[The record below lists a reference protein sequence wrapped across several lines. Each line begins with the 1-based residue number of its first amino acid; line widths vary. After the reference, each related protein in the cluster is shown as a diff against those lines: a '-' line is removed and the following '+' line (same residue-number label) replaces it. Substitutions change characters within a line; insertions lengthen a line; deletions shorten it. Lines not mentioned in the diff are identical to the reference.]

1 MVAGF
6 LAAAWRA
13 RYVMDE
19 FAQLQGAWYMLRSP
33 LYHGVDPIKTVLA
46 TEFYSIVT
54 WAGSS
59 VAAVRM
65 GRVLGMMAAMAT
77 LLMITWAARESWPR
91 RGPAALVAIT
101 ALSFS
106 NVFERAF
113 RIRTDTIALTLA
125 AAAFVLL
132 VRPDRRTLRTVLSGV
147 LLGASFLCTQKAVY
161 FFAAFLVAMV
171 IARWSTS
178 GWRQALHG
186 GLLLAGGWCASFLA
200 YAVWFGGKEW
210 SRVVVMVL
218 VGPKYIFSGTAAYS
232 GLNDFMIQTLER
244 NVIPYGLC
252 LAGLAISLNHWRT
265 SGFSERFTAIA
276 TSFVVAFIFAHD
288 QPWPYVFVWAQ
299 VFLALWVLPLL
310 EWVSAKGWFSR
321 RTAMLTITLLAGCA
335 LPRQVRYLGHTNR
348 QQLEVMADAERLM
361 EPGDRYFDGVGMVV
375 DRQVA
380 GTYPMWWWDVPNL
393 SRMARALRQGDDC
406 VPREIIADHPK
417 LWILNYR
424 LVSIPGL
431 VSRMIAG
438 GYVRV
443 SPSILLTGAEMGA
456 GSGEESFVCRW
467 PGRYQLFDVQGRAV
481 QELISVDGASGVTV
495 AEISAGTHRLARA
508 NTDGRRFLLPVGTM
522 LPGPLAPEETPP
534 DLYSEV
540 YTF

>member
-13 RYVMDE
+13 RFVMDE
-19 FAQLQGAWYMLRSP
+19 FAQLQGARYMLSLP

-46 TEFYSIVT
+46 TEVYAFANRV
-54 WAGSS
+54 GSS

-77 LLMITWAARESWPR
+77 LLLISRAARALWPR
-91 RGPAALVAIT
+91 RGPAALTAII

-113 RIRTDTIALTLA
+113 RIRTDTIALPLA
-125 AAAFVLL
+125 AAALVLL
-132 VRPDRRTLRTVLSGV
+132 LRPDRRALRTVLSGV

-171 IARWSTS
+171 IARGSTS
-178 GWRQALHG
+178 GWRQAVHDC
-186 GLLLAGGWCASFLA
+186 LLLAGGWCAPFLA
-200 YAVWFGGKEW
+200 YAVWLGGKEW
-210 SRVVVMVL
+210 PHVVVMVL
-218 VGPKYIFSGTAAYS
+218 AGPQYILNGTASYS
-232 GLNDFMIQTLER
+232 GLNEFIIQTLER

-252 LAGLAISLNHWRT
+252 LAGLAIALKHWRR
-265 SGFSERFTAIA
+265 SGFAERFTGIVTLLVA
-276 TSFVVAFIFAHD
+276 AFIFAHD

-299 VFLALWVLPLL
+299 VLLALWVLPLL
-310 EWVSAKGWFSR
+310 EWASAKGWLSR
-321 RTAMLTITLLAGCA
+321 RATLLTILLLAAFA
-335 LPRQVRYLGHTNR
+335 LPRQIRYLGHTNR
-348 QQLEVMADAERLM
+348 QQLEVMADSERLL
-361 EPGDRYFDGVGMVV
+361 EPGDRYFDGIGMVV
-375 DRQVA
+375 DRRIA
-380 GTYPMWWWDVPNL
+380 GSYPMWWWDVPNL
-393 SRMARALRQGDDC
+393 SRILAALRKGDDR

-417 LWILNYR
+417 LWIMNYR
-424 LVSIPGL
+424 LLSITGL
-431 VSRMIAG
+431 AGRMIAG

-456 GSGEESFVCRW
+456 GSGVGVFNCRW
-467 PGRYQLFDVQGRAV
+467 PGRYQLFDVQGCAV
-481 QELISVDGASGVTV
+481 QEPVSVDGASASTV

-508 NTDGRRFLLPVGTM
+508 NPGGRRFLLPVGAI
-522 LPGPLAPEETPP
+522 LPGPLASEGTPP
-534 DLYSEV
+534 DLYAGV